1 MDKKK
6 IILCPNPYRDRDMRV
21 AARSKAILD
30 ECGFSTIVCLPFQKE
45 GYGADLGFPIGQL
58 AQEIKQA
65 DLLIAFGFAR
75 DTRPRGGLRRG
86 RRPDGRWRVPVPE
99 VPQSF

>member
-58 AQEIKQA
+58 AQEIKQ
-65 DLLIAFGFAR
+65 
-75 DTRPRGGLRRG
+75 
-86 RRPDGRWRVPVPE
+86 
-99 VPQSF
+99 

>member
-58 AQEIKQA
+58 AQEIKPISSSPSA
-65 DLLIAFGFAR
+65 ATERSCTL
-75 DTRPRGGLRRG
+75 PK
-86 RRPDGRWRVPVPE
+86 PSP
-99 VPQSF
+99 

>member
-45 GYGADLGFPIGQL
+45 GYGADLGFPRKSSKPISSSL
-58 AQEIKQA
+58 SAATERSCTLPK
-65 DLLIAFGFAR
+65 
-75 DTRPRGGLRRG
+75 PS
-86 RRPDGRWRVPVPE
+86 P
-99 VPQSF
+99 